1 MKKVWS
7 VLISMKLMFA
17 LVLIFAVTIAAG
29 TFIENDYG
37 AETAWALIYGAKWF
51 EVVQLLLAVN
61 LVGNI
66 FRFKIYQ
73 RKKLPTFI
81 FHVSFLVILLG
92 AAITRYAGYE
102 GILHIREGQSEYR
115 MLSSDSFL
123 QIAAQKGD
131 EKVERDEIVRI
142 SSMPGLEGERFD
154 YTVEIGG
161 KPLEVRYKGLIKEAV
176 KTAVED
182 PNGAPIVAFVIPTNQ
197 GPEKYFMNSN
207 EVQDIGPMKIY
218 FDKTPV
224 AGEPYLHLFTKGD
237 QIHFVSNM
245 DIRWMRMADR
255 QMGVYT
261 AGVEYPF
268 ETKRLYNINGLQMV
282 PKAVFT
288 KGVRKVIPIEEYDIA
303 VNMKNQDNL
312 SALIVDVTYDGQR
325 KEVALMGKGR
335 RYRGF
340 TENFM
345 MGDTEVSLTWGSKQL
360 ELPFKLHLRDFVM
373 HKYPGSMSPSSYESH
388 VTLIDEANGVREP
401 YRIYMNHTLDYGGFL
416 FFQSSYDPDEMGT
429 ILSVNHDPGK
439 WPTYIGYIL
448 LSVGMF
454 LNFFNPNGRFG
465 KLARSRFEHK
475 VTGGAAVVALMVM
488 FALQQPAEAATA
500 ANHADHMQHTAAYQ
514 EPTTEELAEQVRKI
528 DREYADRFGT
538 ILVQGRGGRIKP
550 FDTVAIDYMNKIHG
564 SASMLGLD
572 HNQIILG
579 MASIPNYWQ
588 RIDMIKTTHPKLK
601 KLLGMEPGQK
611 YFSYMDVFDRFGRY
625 ILSAPVQNAN
635 LKRPAERD
643 KFDKEVIKVDE
654 RVNIA
659 HMVYAGDHMRI
670 FPLKGDP
677 NNTWFSPGDAMKKF
691 PADEKAKVQKLL
703 QDSYKGLQKGL
714 GQGDWSSAEQ
724 TVDAIKAFQKEVGA
738 AIVPPQSITD
748 IELLYNKL
756 NIFER
761 LYPVYLLSGLLL
773 LVMIFIRLAKPS
785 LNMAAATKIVF
796 AIFVVAFIAH
806 TLSLGMRWYIS
817 GHAPW
822 SNGYEA
828 MLYIAWTV
836 VLAGLLFAKQS
847 EFSLSTTGVLAG
859 LSLFVAHL
867 SWLDPQITNMVPV
880 LKSYWLTI
888 HVSVITASYGFLAL
902 SALLGFISLILFIMM
917 GKEENARREQII
929 ISIKEA
935 TRVSE
940 MSMIIGLSLVT
951 VGNFLGGVWA
961 NESWGRYW
969 GWDPKET
976 WALVTILVYTAVV
989 HMRFIPGL
997 QSVYAFSV
1005 ASLVSYSS
1013 VIMTYFGV
1021 NYYLSGLHSY
1031 ASGDPVPVPTWVY
1044 YAVAVIFVVIIL
1056 AYRNADAFGRKG
1068 ITLSA
1073 SK

>member
-7 VLISMKLMFA
+7 MLISMKLMFA
-17 LVLIFAVTIAAG
+17 LVLLFAVSIAAG

-37 AETAWALIYGAKWF
+37 AETAWALIYGARWF
-51 EVVQLLLAVN
+51 EVLHLLLAIN

-66 FRFKIYQ
+66 LRFKIYQ

-81 FHVSFLVILLG
+81 FHLSFLVILLG

-102 GILHIREGQSEYR
+102 GVLHIREGQSEYR

-123 QIAAQKGD
+123 QMAATKGG
-131 EKVERDEIVRI
+131 EHVEQDEIVRI
-142 SSMPGLEGERFD
+142 SSMPGLAGERFCHSM
-154 YTVEIGG
+154 EIGG
-161 KPLEVRYKGLIKEAV
+161 KTLEVRYKGMIKEAV

-218 FDKTPV
+218 FDKQPV
-224 AGEPYLHLFTKGD
+224 AGEPYLHIFTKGEH
-237 QIHFVSNM
+237 IYFTSNM
-245 DIRWMRMADR
+245 NIQWMRMADR
-255 QMGVYT
+255 QTGIYQ

-312 SALIVDVTYDGQR
+312 SALIVDVSYDGMH

-345 MGDTEVSLTWGSKQL
+345 MGDTEVSLAWGSKQL

-373 HKYPGSMSPSSYESH
+373 QKYPGSMSPSSYESH

-429 ILSVNHDPGK
+429 VLSVNHDPGK
-439 WPTYIGYIL
+439 WPTYIGYIML
-448 LSVGMF
+448 TIGMF

-465 KLARSRFEHK
+465 KLARSRFEHN
-475 VTGGAAVVALMVM
+475 TAGLAAIAVLTAL
-488 FALQQPAEAATA
+488 FALQQPAEAATT
-500 ANHADHMQHTAAYQ
+500 NHAQHGTAYQ
-514 EPTTEELAEQVRKI
+514 EPTTEEIVKQVSKV
-528 DREYADRFGT
+528 DRDHADLFGT
-538 ILVQGRGGRIKP
+538 VLVQGRGGRIKP
-550 FDTVAIDYMNKIHG
+550 FDTIAIDYMNKIHG
-564 SASMLGLD
+564 ATSMFGLD

-601 KLLGMEPGQK
+601 KLLGMDEGQK
-611 YFSYMDVFDRFGRY
+611 YFAYMDVFDQFGRY
-625 ILSAPVQNAN
+625 ILAAPVQEAHR
-635 LKRPAERD
+635 KRPAERD
-643 KFDKEVIKVDE
+643 KYDKELIKVDE

-677 NNTWFSPGDAMKKF
+677 NNTWYSPGDAMKDF
-691 PADEKAKVQKLL
+691 PVEERGKVQKLL
-703 QDSYKGLQKGL
+703 QDSYKGLQQGL
-714 GQGDWSSAEQ
+714 GNGDWSIANK
-724 TVDAIKAFQKEVGA
+724 TVDGIKAFQKEVGA
-738 AIVPPQSITD
+738 AIIPAQSITA

-785 LNMAAATKIVF
+785 LNMATATKIVF
-796 AIFVVAFIAH
+796 AIFIVAFIAH
-806 TLSLGMRWYIS
+806 TFSLGMRWYIS

-859 LSLFVAHL
+859 LILFVAHL

-929 ISIKEA
+929 TSIKEA

-1005 ASLVSYSS
+1005 ASLISYSS

-1068 ITLSA
+1068 ISLSA
-1073 SK
+1073 SN